1 MALEVR
7 ELVIKAVVVPEG
19 ASGGAPAGGSAA
31 AGNNDVSPNEEMIK
45 TCVEKVL
52 DILKEK
58 NGR

>member
-19 ASGGAPAGGSAA
+19 ASGGAPTGGAG
-31 AGNNDVSPNEEMIK
+31 AGNNDASPNEEMIK

>member
-1 MALEVR
+1 MPLEVR

-19 ASGGAPAGGSAA
+19 ASGGAPPGGAA
-31 AGNNDVSPNEEMIK
+31 AGNNDVSPNEELIK

-52 DILKEK
+52 DILKEA

>member
-19 ASGGAPAGGSAA
+19 ATGGAQGTGGG
-31 AGNNDVSPNEEMIK
+31 AGNNDASPNEELIK
-45 TCVEKVL
+45 TCVEKIL